1 MTDIAA
7 AWTALE
13 TSIAEAREHRLS
25 DGFAGEPDRLAR
37 LSLDVAN
44 IHYDLSKT
52 HLDAPVVDVFTDLA
66 AAVNF
71 TKLRSKLLGGG
82 VVNRTEAR
90 AATHGAERGTGADA
104 DVAAATEARAA
115 MKALY
120 DRVVGGVFGDIR
132 HIIHIGI
139 GGSFLGPA
147 LVIDALAPVAPEYDV
162 HIVSNIDGRALERAL
177 AKVDRTRTMIVTV
190 SKSFTTLETMM
201 NTESALAVLG
211 EGAKSRLVAVTAK
224 PDKAAA
230 WGVAPDNILR
240 FAETV
245 GGRYSLWTGV
255 GLAAALALGW
265 DQYEALLAGAAEMDR
280 HFAEAALAKNAPF
293 LAACMDLT
301 YATVVGAETRAVFAY
316 DERLA
321 LLPDFLQQLEM
332 ESNGKRVTRD
342 GETLTRASSP
352 VVWGG
357 VGTDAQHAVFQMLHQ
372 GTHLIPTE
380 FLAVKAPGHD
390 LGGEHHR
397 QLLANCIAQGAAL
410 MRGRTFG
417 EAKAAGAE
425 DVLAH
430 AKTFPGDIPS
440 ATLLLDR
447 LDAHTLGALIAF
459 YEHRTFT
466 FGALLG
472 INSFDQMGVE
482 LGKDVA
488 RDIADGDLGDLDPS
502 SRDLLARAGI

>member
-1 MTDIAA
+1 M
-7 AWTALE
+7 
-13 TSIAEAREHRLS
+13 
-25 DGFAGEPDRLAR
+25 DGIYL
-37 LSLDVAN
+37 
-44 IHYDLSKT
+44 DLSKT
-52 HLDAPVVDVFTDLA
+52 HLDAEVVEAFVRLA
-66 AAVNF
+66 DAMDF
-71 TKLRSKLLGGG
+71 PGMRSRLLDGG
-82 VVNRTEAR
+82 VVNPTEAR
-90 AATHGAERGTGADA
+90 AATHSAERGMGSAA
-104 DVAAATEARAA
+104 DVAAAREARAA

-120 DRVVGGVFGDIR
+120 DRIEGGAFGDIR

-147 LVIDALAPVAPEYDV
+147 LVIDALAPLQPKYDV

-177 AKVDRTRTMIVTV
+177 AKVDRTRTLVVTV
-190 SKSFTTLETMM
+190 SKSFTTLETMT
-201 NTESALAVLG
+201 NTESALSALG
-211 EGAKSRLVAVTAK
+211 EDAKARLVAVTAN

-230 WGVAPDNILR
+230 FGVIPSNILP

-265 DQYEALLAGAAEMDR
+265 DQYEALLNGAAEMDR
-280 HFAEAALAKNAPF
+280 HFAEAEPDRNAPF
-293 LAACMDLT
+293 LAAAMDLI
-301 YATVVGAETRAVFAY
+301 YASVIGAETRAVFAY

-321 LLPDFLQQLEM
+321 LLPDFLQQLET

-342 GETLTRASSP
+342 GERLSRGSSP

-380 FLAVKAPGHD
+380 LLAVREAGHG

-397 QLLANCIAQGAAL
+397 QLIANCIAQGAAL
-410 MRGRTFG
+410 MRGRTFA
-417 EAKAAGAE
+417 EAKAAGA
-425 DVLAH
+425 DDALAH

-440 ATLLLDR
+440 ATILLR
-447 LDAHTLGALIAF
+447 QLDARTLGALIAF
-459 YEHRTFT
+459 YEHRTFS

-488 RDIADGDLGDLDPS
+488 RAIAGGDLGDIDPS
-502 SRDLLARAGI
+502 SRELLSRAGL